1 MIQTK
6 HSGRQKDLITTS
18 MILMG
23 KLLKQ
28 QLLKQLGKQHWFL
41 NWLISSMVPRFLPF
55 ISDIETLPAQTMFKF
70 L

>member
-41 NWLISSMVPRFLPF
+41 N
-55 ISDIETLPAQTMFKF
+55 
-70 L
+70 